1 MARRSVQVMDVVE
14 ILQHWYARRPKSQI
28 AVSVGADRGRV
39 AKYVAKAEQAGIVPG
54 GAPIGRDEWAV
65 RVRAWFPELVD
76 AKARSLTYPDIN
88 RLRNV
93 IEAMLTEVTVSTA
106 FQRCRDEH
114 GLTAGVALGM
124 KPSEVADALDIS
136 LGVCTGSATSNQAHD
151 RRSTYRPMRS

>member
-1 MARRSVQVMDVVE
+1 MTARGVV
-14 ILQHWYARRPKSQI
+14 S
-28 AVSVGADRGRV
+28 AVTSGRAGAGV
-39 AKYVAKAEQAGIVPG
+39 
-54 GAPIGRDEWAV
+54 
-65 RVRAWFPELVD
+65 FPELVD

-124 KPSEVADALDIS
+124 KSSEVADALDIS